1 MNMEKFTRKSLEA
14 IREAQQVAIEHQN
27 MQIDQ
32 QHLLYALTAQQEGLI
47 PQLFTALNI
56 EPQRVLSACEREI
69 ERIPKVSGPGR
80 DPVSYTHLDVYKR
93 QEIFGIC
100 ILSSCGI
107 RHGRKAA
114 RSLERPGRE
123 GPAAKQKRPE
133 DELQPLARAAQ
144 SFWRSA
150 SNS

>member
-1 MNMEKFTRKSLEA
+1 MAFEGGKDSMNMEKFTRKSLEA

-69 ERIPKVSGPGR
+69 ERIPKVS
-80 DPVSYTHLDVYKR
+80 
-93 QEIFGIC
+93 
-100 ILSSCGI
+100 
-107 RHGRKAA
+107 A
-114 RSLERPGRE
+114 
-123 GPAAKQKRPE
+123 PAATGEGVHLPE
-133 DELQPLARAAQ
+133 RGRGAQ
-144 SFWRSA
+144 
-150 SNS
+150 